1 MANGEIHLDN
11 NDLRTL
17 LKALTRECL
26 DMKDHNVDLKR
37 KCQSFVRYRNQLVS
51 LF

>member
-1 MANGEIHLDN
+1 MDD

-17 LKALTRECL
+17 LKALVRECIE
-26 DMKDHNVDLKR
+26 MKDHNVDLKR
-37 KCQSFVRYRNQLVS
+37 KCQSFVRYRNQLIG